1 MKEFDETW
9 LTRLNAT
16 HSGGVFCKAAILVV
30 DPMTTLRFADTQHGI
45 TFAGDDYQPL
55 PMQWQGQEQSSE
67 QKLPS
72 VRVTV
77 PNANGVVGAYLET
90 VDLSGNDCTLQI
102 LHLDLLDDVSA
113 VDQVVLQC
121 MSVDW
126 NEMAAT
132 LTLGINLALSEQLPR
147 HVVTRAQFPGVP
159 DSLRRASIL

>member
-1 MKEFDETW
+1 MKFFEDSW
-9 LTRLNAT
+9 LEKLNAQ
-16 HSGGVFCKAAILVV
+16 HSGGVFVKAAVLVV

-102 LHLDLLDDVSA
+102 LHLDLLDDVTA
-113 VDQVVLQC
+113 VDQVALQVMAC
-121 MSVDW
+121 DW
-126 NEMAAT
+126 NETAAT